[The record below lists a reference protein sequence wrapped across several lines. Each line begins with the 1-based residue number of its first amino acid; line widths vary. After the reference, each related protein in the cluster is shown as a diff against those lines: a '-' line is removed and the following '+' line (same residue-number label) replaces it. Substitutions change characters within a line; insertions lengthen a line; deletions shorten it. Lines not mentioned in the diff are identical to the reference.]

1 MILVIAEKPS
11 LGRDIADALPGQ
23 VTERN
28 NRFIR
33 KGDYAVTW
41 VFGHMLSLKE
51 PEDYDMKY
59 KKWSLDDLP
68 IYFDSWEL
76 KMGED
81 SNSNRNYETKAQRV
95 GLIGE
100 LLEESESV
108 IHAGD
113 PDEEGQL
120 LIDEILRWFDYKK
133 PVKRLNTGDTTRGGL
148 VKALS
153 HMTDNN
159 DSLNEGW
166 SAYARSVADL
176 MIGVNMS
183 RFFTCSNSG
192 VLLAVGRVQT
202 PTLGLVVKRDMQI
215 EGHIKTVYY
224 DIFADVN
231 VETADGNKTVTAK
244 YTKKKQKG
252 TENKQ
257 ITELDEAEKI
267 KNETGAVTVK
277 ADVSDSKQVND
288 MAEFIHKNYGKI
300 DVIVNNA
307 GISQQKMF
315 TDITENDWDRMF
327 DVNMKS
333 MYLVTK
339 AFVDDMIYKQSGK
352 IINISSMWGVTG
364 GSCEVHY
371 SAAKAAVIGFTKALA
386 KELGPSGICVNCVAP
401 GVIETEMNSHLTK
414 EDFDCLCEE
423 TPLERLGKPEEVAK
437 TVRFLASEN
446 ADFITGQVVNVD
458 GGMVI

>member
-1 MILVIAEKPS
+1 
-11 LGRDIADALPGQ
+11 
-23 VTERN
+23 
-28 NRFIR
+28 
-33 KGDYAVTW
+33 
-41 VFGHMLSLKE
+41 
-51 PEDYDMKY
+51 MKNVLITGGSRGIG
-59 KKWSLDDLP
+59 KACV
-68 IYFDSWEL
+68 
-76 KMGED
+76 
-81 SNSNRNYETKAQRV
+81 YE
-95 GLIGE
+95 
-100 LLEESESV
+100 
-108 IHAGD
+108 
-113 PDEEGQL
+113 
-120 LIDEILRWFDYKK
+120 F
-133 PVKRLNTGDTTRGGL
+133 
-148 VKALS
+148 
-153 HMTDNN
+153 
-159 DSLNEGW
+159 
-166 SAYARSVADL
+166 
-176 MIGVNMS
+176 
-183 RFFTCSNSG
+183 SNSG
-192 VLLAVGRVQT
+192 YRVF
-202 PTLGLVVKRDMQI
+202 LN
-215 EGHIKTVYY
+215 Y
-224 DIFADVN
+224 
-231 VETADGNKTVTAK
+231 NKSS
-244 YTKKKQKG
+244 
-252 TENKQ
+252 
-257 ITELDEAEKI
+257 DEAEKI
-267 KNETGAVTVK
+267 KNETGAVMVK

-288 MAEFIHKNYGKI
+288 MAEFIHTNYGKI

-327 DVNMKS
+327 DLNMKS

-423 TPLERLGKPEEVAK
+423 TPLERLGKPEEIAK